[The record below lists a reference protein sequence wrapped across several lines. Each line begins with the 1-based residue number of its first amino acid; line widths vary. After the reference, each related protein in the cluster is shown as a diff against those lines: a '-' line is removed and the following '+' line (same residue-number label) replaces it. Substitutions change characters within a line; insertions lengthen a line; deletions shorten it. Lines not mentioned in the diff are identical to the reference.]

1 MSPVPGRRGPGNPEG
16 VPRSNRT
23 LEAPPD
29 PRPTLEQVAA
39 LAGVSRATVSRVVN
53 GSPKVSP
60 VVRAQVERAVAKLG
74 YVPNRAA
81 RSLVTR
87 RADSVALVVSEPHA
101 RFFSEPFFAGMVRGV
116 SGALAETGVQLLLLI
131 AQDLADRPGDHPG
144 SPPDPPRGGRLERY
158 VVGGHVDGVLL
169 ASLHGDDPLPA
180 TLERAGVPAVLVGRP
195 AADRGAPA
203 SHVDADNRGGAR
215 AAVGHLAGRGRRRIA
230 TITGPLDMGVGLDR
244 LDGYRDGL
252 AAAGLD
258 ADPGL
263 VEPGDFTEEGGAAAT
278 ARLLERPGPPVD
290 AVFAASDLMA
300 AGALRALRTAGRRV
314 PEDVAVV
321 GFEDSAVARYA
332 QPPLTTVRQPIEEM
346 GRQATRLLL
355 ARMAGEAG
363 GMHLVLDT
371 ELVVRA
377 ST

>member
-1 MSPVPGRRGPGNPEG
+1 MSSP
-16 VPRSNRT
+16 
-23 LEAPPD
+23 
-29 PRPTLEQVAA
+29 PTLEQVAA

-87 RADSVALVVSEPHA
+87 RADSVALVASEPHA

-116 SGALAETGVQLLLLI
+116 SAALAETGVQLLLLI
-131 AQDLADRPGDHPG
+131 AQGLPDRQ
-144 SPPDPPRGGRLERY
+144 RLQRY

-169 ASLHGDDPLPA
+169 ASLHGDDPLPGA
-180 TLERAGVPAVLVGRP
+180 LERAGVPAVLVGRP
-195 AADRGAPA
+195 AGPVPA
-203 SHVDADNRGGAR
+203 SYVDADNRGGAGK
-215 AAVGHLAGRGRRRIA
+215 AVEHLVRRGRRRIA

-244 LDGYRDGL
+244 LEGYRDGL
-252 AAAGLD
+252 AAAGLA
-258 ADPGL
+258 ADEDL
-263 VEPGDFTEEGGAAAT
+263 VEPGDFTEEGGAAAM
-278 ARLLERPGPPVD
+278 ARLLARPGPPVD

-300 AGALRALRTAGRRV
+300 AGALRALRAAGRRV

-346 GRQATRLLL
+346 GRQATRMLL
-355 ARMAGEAG
+355 AKIAGETG
-363 GMHLVLDT
+363 GMHLILDVD
-371 ELVVRA
+371 LVERA

>member
-1 MSPVPGRRGPGNPEG
+1 
-16 VPRSNRT
+16 
-23 LEAPPD
+23 
-29 PRPTLEQVAA
+29 
-39 LAGVSRATVSRVVN
+39 
-53 GSPKVSP
+53 
-60 VVRAQVERAVAKLG
+60 
-74 YVPNRAA
+74 VPNRAA

-116 SGALAETGVQLLLLI
+116 SAALAETGVQLLLLI
-131 AQDLADRPGDHPG
+131 AQDLPDR
-144 SPPDPPRGGRLERY
+144 GRLERY

-169 ASLHGDDPLPA
+169 ASLHGDDPLPG

-195 AADRGAPA
+195 AGAAPA
-203 SHVDADNRGGAR
+203 SYVDADNRGGAGK
-215 AAVGHLAGRGRRRIA
+215 AVGHLARRGRRRIA

-244 LDGYRDGL
+244 LEGYRDGL
-252 AAAGLD
+252 AAAGLAGSGD
-258 ADPGL
+258 L
-263 VEPGDFTEEGGAAAT
+263 VETGDFTEEGGAAAMD
-278 ARLLERPGPPVD
+278 RLLARPGDPVD

-300 AGALRALRTAGRRV
+300 AGALRALRAAGRRV

-355 ARMAGEAG
+355 AQVAGDAG
-363 GMHLVLDT
+363 GMHLILDT

-377 ST
+377 SA

>member
-1 MSPVPGRRGPGNPEG
+1 VS
-16 VPRSNRT
+16 S
-23 LEAPPD
+23 
-29 PRPTLEQVAA
+29 PTLEQVAA

-53 GSPKVSP
+53 GSPRVRP
-60 VVRAQVERAVAKLG
+60 EVRAQVERAVAKLG

-87 RADSVALVVSEPHA
+87 RADSIALVVSEPHA

-131 AQDLADRPGDHPG
+131 AQDLPDR
-144 SPPDPPRGGRLERY
+144 GRLERY

-180 TLERAGVPAVLVGRP
+180 TLERAGVPAVQVGRP
-195 AADRGAPA
+195 PGATPA
-203 SHVDADNRGGAR
+203 SYVDADNRGGASK
-215 AAVGHLAGRGRRRIA
+215 AVGHLAGRGRRRIA
-230 TITGPLDMGVGLDR
+230 TIAGPLDMSVGRDR

-252 AAAGLD
+252 AAAGL
-258 ADPGL
+258 AEAGEL
-263 VEPGDFTEEGGAAAT
+263 VEAGDFSEESGAAAME
-278 ARLLERPGPPVD
+278 RLLALPGRPVD

-355 ARMAGEAG
+355 TEVAG
-363 GMHLVLDT
+363 GRGRMRLILDVD
-371 ELVVRA
+371 LVVRA

>member
-1 MSPVPGRRGPGNPEG
+1 MS
-16 VPRSNRT
+16 
-23 LEAPPD
+23 PPD
-29 PRPTLEQVAA
+29 PPPTLEQVAA

-53 GSPKVSP
+53 GSPGVRP

-116 SGALAETGVQLLLLI
+116 SGALAEHGIQLLLLI
-131 AQDLADRPGDHPG
+131 AQDLDRD
-144 SPPDPPRGGRLERY
+144 RLERY

-169 ASLHGDDPLPA
+169 ASVHGDDPLPA
-180 TLERAGVPAVLVGRP
+180 TLERAGVPAVLVGRGV
-195 AADRGAPA
+195 DRGAPG
-203 SHVDADNRGGAR
+203 SYVDADNRGGAL
-215 AAVGHLAGRGRRRIA
+215 AAVAHLAARGRRRIA

-252 AAAGLD
+252 AAAGLA

-278 ARLLERPGPPVD
+278 ARLLQRPGPPVD
-290 AVFAASDLMA
+290 AIFAASDLMA
-300 AGALRALRTAGRRV
+300 AGALRALRAAGRKV
-314 PEDVAVV
+314 PGDVAVV

-355 ARMAGEAG
+355 AKVAGEAG

>member
-1 MSPVPGRRGPGNPEG
+1 MRAGPGALTPSPPG
-16 VPRSNRT
+16 KG
-23 LEAPPD
+23 AP
-29 PRPTLEQVAA
+29 PTLEQVAA

-60 VVRAQVERAVAKLG
+60 EVRAQVERAVAKLG

-87 RADSVALVVSEPHA
+87 RAGSVALVVSEPHA
-101 RFFSEPFFAGMVRGV
+101 RFYSEPFFAGMVRGV
-116 SGALAETGVQLLLLI
+116 SAVLAETGVQLLLLI
-131 AQDLADRPGDHPG
+131 AQDLPDRD
-144 SPPDPPRGGRLERY
+144 RLERY

-180 TLERAGVPAVLVGRP
+180 TLDRAGVPAVLVGRP
-195 AADRGAPA
+195 AGPFPA
-203 SHVDADNRGGAR
+203 SWVDADNRGGAR
-215 AAVGHLAGRGRRRIA
+215 AAVAHLAARGRRRIA
-230 TITGPLDMGVGLDR
+230 TVSGPLDMGVGLDR

-252 AAAGLD
+252 AAAGLA

-278 ARLLERPGPPVD
+278 ARLLGRPGPPVD
-290 AVFAASDLMA
+290 AIFAASDLMA
-300 AGALRALRTAGRRV
+300 AGALRALRAAGRRV

-355 ARMAGEAG
+355 ATMAGEAA
-363 GMHLVLDT
+363 GMHLILDT
-371 ELVVRA
+371 VLVVRA

>member
-1 MSPVPGRRGPGNPEG
+1 LTSP
-16 VPRSNRT
+16 
-23 LEAPPD
+23 
-29 PRPTLEQVAA
+29 PTLEQVAA

-87 RADSVALVVSEPHA
+87 RADSVALVVSEPHT
-101 RFFSEPFFAGMVRGV
+101 RFLSEPFFAGMVRGV
-116 SGALAETGVQLLLLI
+116 SAALAETGVQLLLLI
-131 AQDLADRPGDHPG
+131 DHDLPDR
-144 SPPDPPRGGRLERY
+144 GRLERY
-158 VVGGHVDGVLL
+158 VVGGQVDGVLL
-169 ASLHGDDPLPA
+169 ASLHGDDPLPGI
-180 TLERAGVPAVLVGRP
+180 LERAGVPAVLVGRP
-195 AADRGAPA
+195 AGAGPA
-203 SHVDADNRGGAR
+203 SYVDADNRGGAR
-215 AAVGHLAGRGRRRIA
+215 QAVDHLARRGRRRIA
-230 TITGPLDMGVGLDR
+230 TITGPQDMGVGQDR

-252 AAAGLD
+252 RAAGLAGD
-258 ADPGL
+258 DL
-263 VEPGDFTEEGGAAAT
+263 VEAGDFTEEGGAAAMG
-278 ARLLERPGPPVD
+278 RLLERPGCPVD

-300 AGALRALRTAGRRV
+300 AGALRRLRAAGRRV
-314 PEDVAVV
+314 PDDVAVV
-321 GFEDSAVARYA
+321 GFEDSAVARYT

-355 ARMAGEAG
+355 AKVAGEAA
-363 GMHLVLDT
+363 GMHLILDV

>member
-1 MSPVPGRRGPGNPEG
+1 VS
-16 VPRSNRT
+16 S
-23 LEAPPD
+23 
-29 PRPTLEQVAA
+29 PTLEQVAA

-53 GSPKVSP
+53 GSPRVRP
-60 VVRAQVERAVAKLG
+60 EVRAQVERAVAKLG

-87 RADSVALVVSEPHA
+87 RADSIALVVSEPHA

-131 AQDLADRPGDHPG
+131 AQDLPDR
-144 SPPDPPRGGRLERY
+144 GRLERY

-180 TLERAGVPAVLVGRP
+180 TLERAGVPAVQVGRP
-195 AADRGAPA
+195 AGATPA
-203 SHVDADNRGGAR
+203 SYVDADNRGGASK
-215 AAVGHLAGRGRRRIA
+215 AVGHLAGRGRRRIA
-230 TITGPLDMGVGLDR
+230 TIAGPLDMSVGRDR

-252 AAAGLD
+252 AAAGL
-258 ADPGL
+258 AEAGEL
-263 VEPGDFTEEGGAAAT
+263 VEAGDFGEESGAAAME
-278 ARLLERPGPPVD
+278 RLLALPGRPVD

-355 ARMAGEAG
+355 TEVAG
-363 GMHLVLDT
+363 GRGRMRLILDVD
-371 ELVVRA
+371 LVVRA

>member
-1 MSPVPGRRGPGNPEG
+1 MTP
-16 VPRSNRT
+16 
-23 LEAPPD
+23 
-29 PRPTLEQVAA
+29 PTLEQVAA

-53 GSPKVSP
+53 GSPRVSP
-60 VVRAQVERAVAKLG
+60 AVRAQVERAVAKLG

-87 RADSVALVVSEPHA
+87 RGDSVALVVSEPHA

-116 SGALAETGVQLLLLI
+116 SAALAETGVQLLLLI
-131 AQDLADRPGDHPG
+131 AQDLPDR
-144 SPPDPPRGGRLERY
+144 GRLERY

-169 ASLHGDDPLPA
+169 ASLHADDPLPA

-195 AADRGAPA
+195 AARGGPPVDRGGPGA
-203 SHVDADNRGGAR
+203 SYVDADNRGGAR
-215 AAVGHLAGRGRRRIA
+215 MAVDHLAALGRRRIA
-230 TITGPLDMGVGLDR
+230 IITGGLDMGVGVDR
-244 LDGYRDGL
+244 LVGYRDGL

-258 ADPGL
+258 GRGGELEEA
-263 VEPGDFTEEGGAAAT
+263 GDFTEEGGAAAMT
-278 ARLLERPGPPVD
+278 RLLARPGRPVD

-300 AGALRALRTAGRRV
+300 AGALRALRAAGRRV
-314 PEDVAVV
+314 PDDVAVV

-355 ARMAGEAG
+355 AKVAGQAG
-363 GMHLVLDT
+363 GMLLVLDV

-377 ST
+377 SA

>member
-1 MSPVPGRRGPGNPEG
+1 VTSP
-16 VPRSNRT
+16 
-23 LEAPPD
+23 
-29 PRPTLEQVAA
+29 PTLEQVAA

-87 RADSVALVVSEPHA
+87 RADSVALVVSEPRA

-116 SGALAETGVQLLLLI
+116 SAALAETGVQLLLLI
-131 AQDLADRPGDHPG
+131 ARDLPDR
-144 SPPDPPRGGRLERY
+144 RRLRRY

-169 ASLHGDDPLPA
+169 ASLHGDDPLPGA
-180 TLERAGVPAVLVGRP
+180 LERAGVPAVLVGRP
-195 AADRGAPA
+195 ADRAVNQGMPA
-203 SHVDADNRGGAR
+203 SYVDADNRGGA
-215 AAVGHLAGRGRRRIA
+215 AKAVEHLARRGRRRIA

-244 LDGYRDGL
+244 LEGYRNGL
-252 AAAGLD
+252 AAAGL
-258 ADPGL
+258 AAEEEL
-263 VEPGDFTEEGGAAAT
+263 VETGDFTEEGGAAAM
-278 ARLLERPGPPVD
+278 ARLLARPGPPVD

-300 AGALRALRTAGRRV
+300 AGALRALRAASRRV

-346 GRQATRLLL
+346 GRQATRMLL
-355 ARMAGEAG
+355 AKIAGETG
-363 GMHLVLDT
+363 GMHLILDVD
-371 ELVVRA
+371 LVERA

>member
-1 MSPVPGRRGPGNPEG
+1 VTS
-16 VPRSNRT
+16 
-23 LEAPPD
+23 
-29 PRPTLEQVAA
+29 PTLEEVAA

-60 VVRAQVERAVAKLG
+60 AVRAQVERAVAKLG

-87 RADSVALVVSEPHA
+87 RADSVALVVSEPHT
-101 RFFSEPFFAGMVRGV
+101 RLLSEPFFAGTVRGV
-116 SGALAETGVQLLLLI
+116 SAALAETGVQLLLLI
-131 AQDLADRPGDHPG
+131 DHD
-144 SPPDPPRGGRLERY
+144 PPDRGRLERY

-169 ASLHGDDPLPA
+169 TSVHGDDPLPGI
-180 TLERAGVPAVLVGRP
+180 LERAGVPAVLVGRP
-195 AADRGAPA
+195 AGTGPA
-203 SHVDADNRGGAR
+203 SYVDADNRGGAR
-215 AAVGHLAGRGRRRIA
+215 QAVDHLARRGRRRIA
-230 TITGPLDMGVGLDR
+230 AIAGPQDMGVGQDR

-252 AAAGLD
+252 QAADLASDGD
-258 ADPGL
+258 L
-263 VEPGDFTEEGGAAAT
+263 VEEGDFTEEGGAAAM
-278 ARLLERPGPPVD
+278 ARLLARPGRPVD

-300 AGALRALRTAGRRV
+300 AGALRALRAAGRRV
-314 PEDVAVV
+314 PDDVAVV
-321 GFEDSAVARYA
+321 GFEDSAVARYT

-355 ARMAGEAG
+355 AKVAGEAA
-363 GMHLVLDT
+363 GMHLVLDV

>member
-1 MSPVPGRRGPGNPEG
+1 MSSP
-16 VPRSNRT
+16 
-23 LEAPPD
+23 
-29 PRPTLEQVAA
+29 PTLEQVAA

-87 RADSVALVVSEPHA
+87 RADSVALVASEPHA

-131 AQDLADRPGDHPG
+131 AQGLPDRQ
-144 SPPDPPRGGRLERY
+144 RLQRY

-169 ASLHGDDPLPA
+169 ASLHGDDPLPGA
-180 TLERAGVPAVLVGRP
+180 LERAGVPAVLVGRP
-195 AADRGAPA
+195 AGRGVDRGAPA
-203 SHVDADNRGGAR
+203 SYVDADNRGGAGK
-215 AAVGHLAGRGRRRIA
+215 AVDHLARRGRRRIA

-244 LDGYRDGL
+244 LEGYRDGL
-252 AAAGLD
+252 GAAGLTVD
-258 ADPGL
+258 EDL
-263 VEPGDFTEEGGAAAT
+263 VEAGDFTEEGGAAAM
-278 ARLLERPGPPVD
+278 ARLLARPGPPVD

-300 AGALRALRTAGRRV
+300 AGALRALRVAGRRV

-346 GRQATRLLL
+346 GRQATRMLL
-355 ARMAGEAG
+355 AKIAGEPG
-363 GMHLVLDT
+363 GMHLILDVD
-371 ELVVRA
+371 LIVRA

>member
-1 MSPVPGRRGPGNPEG
+1 VTGGAGGLKPSPLGTRIQ
-16 VPRSNRT
+16 
-23 LEAPPD
+23 
-29 PRPTLEQVAA
+29 PTLEQVAA

-60 VVRAQVERAVAKLG
+60 GVRAQVERAVAKLG

-116 SGALAETGVQLLLLI
+116 SAALAATGVQLVLLI
-131 AQDLADRPGDHPG
+131 AQDLPDR
-144 SPPDPPRGGRLERY
+144 RRLERY

-169 ASLHGDDPLPA
+169 ASLHGDDPLPGI
-180 TLERAGVPAVLVGRP
+180 LERAGVPAVLVGRP
-195 AADRGAPA
+195 PGGSNGTVP
-203 SHVDADNRGGAR
+203 SSWVDADNRGGAGK
-215 AAVGHLAGRGRRRIA
+215 AVDHLARQGRRRIA

-244 LDGYRDGL
+244 LEGYRDGL
-252 AAAGLD
+252 AAAGLAGAGD
-258 ADPGL
+258 L
-263 VEPGDFTEEGGAAAT
+263 VETGDFTEEGGAAAM
-278 ARLLERPGPPVD
+278 ARLLERPGSPVD

-355 ARMAGEAG
+355 ARFAGEAG
-363 GMHLVLDT
+363 AMHLILDT
-371 ELVVRA
+371 DLVVRSSA
-377 ST
+377 

>member
-1 MSPVPGRRGPGNPEG
+1 VTGP
-16 VPRSNRT
+16 
-23 LEAPPD
+23 
-29 PRPTLEQVAA
+29 PTLEQVAA

-60 VVRAQVERAVAKLG
+60 AVRAQVERAVAKLR

-116 SGALAETGVQLLLLI
+116 SAALAGTGVQLQLLI
-131 AQDLADRPGDHPG
+131 AQDLPDR
-144 SPPDPPRGGRLERY
+144 GRLERY
-158 VVGGHVDGVLL
+158 VAGGHVDGVLL
-169 ASLHGDDPLPA
+169 ASLHGDDPLPG

-195 AADRGAPA
+195 VGGVRGPAGAVRRSIGGAASA
-203 SHVDADNRGGAR
+203 SWVDADNRGGA
-215 AAVGHLAGRGRRRIA
+215 AKAVDHLARQGRRRIA

-244 LDGYRDGL
+244 LEGYRDGL
-252 AAAGLD
+252 AAAGLAGAGD
-258 ADPGL
+258 L
-263 VEPGDFTEEGGAAAT
+263 VETGDFTEEGGAAAM
-278 ARLLERPGPPVD
+278 ARLLERPGSPVD
-290 AVFAASDLMA
+290 AVFAASDMMA

-355 ARMAGEAG
+355 ARLAGEAS
-363 GMHLVLDT
+363 GMHLILDT

-377 ST
+377 SA

>member
-1 MSPVPGRRGPGNPEG
+1 VTGGPG
-16 VPRSNRT
+16 
-23 LEAPPD
+23 AP
-29 PRPTLEQVAA
+29 PTLEQVAA

-53 GSPKVSP
+53 GSSKVSP
-60 VVRAQVERAVAKLG
+60 AVRAQVERAVAKLG

-116 SGALAETGVQLLLLI
+116 SAALAETGVQLQLLI
-131 AQDLADRPGDHPG
+131 AHDVGDR
-144 SPPDPPRGGRLERY
+144 GRLERY

-169 ASLHGDDPLPA
+169 ASLHGDDPLPG

-195 AADRGAPA
+195 AGSGPA
-203 SHVDADNRGGAR
+203 SYVDADNRGGAR
-215 AAVGHLAGRGRRRIA
+215 KAVDHLARRGRRRIA
-230 TITGPLDMGVGLDR
+230 TITGPQDMGVGQDR

-252 AAAGLD
+252 AAAGLAGD
-258 ADPGL
+258 DL
-263 VEPGDFTEEGGAAAT
+263 VEAGDFTEEGGAAAMG
-278 ARLLERPGPPVD
+278 RLLARPGLPVD

-300 AGALRALRTAGRRV
+300 AGALRALRVAGRRV
-314 PEDVAVV
+314 PDDVAVV
-321 GFEDSAVARYA
+321 GFEDSAVARYV
-332 QPPLTTVRQPIEEM
+332 QPSLTTVRQPIEEM

-355 ARMAGEAG
+355 AKVAGETG
-363 GMHLVLDT
+363 GLHLILDV

-377 ST
+377 SA

>member
-1 MSPVPGRRGPGNPEG
+1 LSGP
-16 VPRSNRT
+16 
-23 LEAPPD
+23 
-29 PRPTLEQVAA
+29 PTLEQVAA

-87 RADSVALVVSEPHA
+87 RADSIALVVSEPHA
-101 RFFSEPFFAGMVRGV
+101 RFLSEPFFAGMVRGV
-116 SGALAETGVQLLLLI
+116 SAALAETGVQLVLLI
-131 AQDLADRPGDHPG
+131 AHD
-144 SPPDPPRGGRLERY
+144 PPDRGRLERY

-169 ASLHGDDPLPA
+169 ASLHGDDPLPGI
-180 TLERAGVPAVLVGRP
+180 LDRAGVPAVLVGRP
-195 AADRGAPA
+195 PGPTPA
-203 SHVDADNRGGAR
+203 TYVDADNRGGAGK
-215 AAVGHLAGRGRRRIA
+215 AVDHLVARGRRTIA
-230 TITGPLDMGVGLDR
+230 TISGPLDMAVGLDR
-244 LDGYRDGL
+244 LDGWRDGL

-258 ADPGL
+258 GAGDL
-263 VEPGDFTEEGGAAAT
+263 VEAGDFTEEGGAAAMG
-278 ARLLERPGPPVD
+278 RLLARPGRPVD

-300 AGALRALRTAGRRV
+300 AGALRALRAAGRRV
-314 PEDVAVV
+314 PDDVAVV
-321 GFEDSAVARYA
+321 GFEDSVVARYA

-355 ARMAGEAG
+355 ARAAGEPT
-363 GMHLVLDT
+363 GMHLILDV

-377 ST
+377 SA

>member
-1 MSPVPGRRGPGNPEG
+1 VNQGP
-16 VPRSNRT
+16 
-23 LEAPPD
+23 
-29 PRPTLEQVAA
+29 PTLEQVAV

-53 GSPKVSP
+53 RSPGVSP

-116 SGALAETGVQLLLLI
+116 SAVLAETGVQLLLLI
-131 AQDLADRPGDHPG
+131 AQDLADRPGDHPDG
-144 SPPDPPRGGRLERY
+144 PPDPSGHGRLERY
-158 VVGGHVDGVLL
+158 VAGGHVDGVLL
-169 ASLHGDDPLPA
+169 ASVHDDDPLPA

-195 AADRGAPA
+195 PGAFQA
-203 SHVDADNRGGAR
+203 SYVDADNRGGAR
-215 AAVGHLAGRGRRRIA
+215 AAVAHLAARGRRRIA
-230 TITGPLDMGVGLDR
+230 TVTGPLDMGVGLDR

-252 AAAGLD
+252 AAAGLA

-278 ARLLERPGPPVD
+278 ARLLARPGPPVD

-300 AGALRALRTAGRRV
+300 AGALRALRAAGRRV

-346 GRQATRLLL
+346 GRQAARLLL
-355 ARMAGEAG
+355 AKVAGEAG
-363 GMHLVLDT
+363 GMHLILDT
-371 ELVVRA
+371 ELVVRD

>member
-1 MSPVPGRRGPGNPEG
+1 MTSSP
-16 VPRSNRT
+16 
-23 LEAPPD
+23 
-29 PRPTLEQVAA
+29 PTLEQVAA

-60 VVRAQVERAVAKLG
+60 EVRAQVERAVAKLG

-87 RADSVALVVSEPHA
+87 RADSVALVVSESHA

-116 SGALAETGVQLLLLI
+116 SAALAETGVQLLLLI
-131 AQDLADRPGDHPG
+131 AQDLPDR
-144 SPPDPPRGGRLERY
+144 SRLERY

-169 ASLHGDDPLPA
+169 ASLHGDDPLPGA
-180 TLERAGVPAVLVGRP
+180 LERASVPAVLAGRP
-195 AADRGAPA
+195 AGPLPP
-203 SHVDADNRGGAR
+203 SYVDADNRGGAGK
-215 AAVGHLAGRGRRRIA
+215 AVEHLVRRGRRRIA

-244 LDGYRDGL
+244 LEGYREGL
-252 AAAGLD
+252 AAAGLA
-258 ADPGL
+258 ADEDL
-263 VEPGDFTEEGGAAAT
+263 VEPGDFTEEGGAAAM
-278 ARLLERPGPPVD
+278 ARLLARPGPPVD
-290 AVFAASDLMA
+290 AVFAASDLVA
-300 AGALRALRTAGRRV
+300 AGALRALRAAGRRV

-346 GRQATRLLL
+346 GRQATRMLL
-355 ARMAGEAG
+355 AKIAGETG
-363 GMHLVLDT
+363 GMHLILDVD
-371 ELVVRA
+371 LVVRA

>member
-1 MSPVPGRRGPGNPEG
+1 VTGGSGP
-16 VPRSNRT
+16 
-23 LEAPPD
+23 
-29 PRPTLEQVAA
+29 PTLEQVAA

-60 VVRAQVERAVAKLG
+60 AVRAQVERAVAKLG

-116 SGALAETGVQLLLLI
+116 SAALAETGVQLLLLI
-131 AQDLADRPGDHPG
+131 AQALPDRGW
-144 SPPDPPRGGRLERY
+144 LERY

-169 ASLHGDDPLPA
+169 ASLHGDDPLPG
-180 TLERAGVPAVLVGRP
+180 TLERAGVPAVLIGRP
-195 AADRGAPA
+195 VDQAAPG
-203 SHVDADNRGGAR
+203 SYVDADNRGGAGK
-215 AAVGHLAGRGRRRIA
+215 AVGHLARRGRRRIA
-230 TITGPLDMGVGLDR
+230 TITGSLDMGVGQDR
-244 LDGYRDGL
+244 LEGYRDGL
-252 AAAGLD
+252 AAAGLAGAGD
-258 ADPGL
+258 L
-263 VEPGDFTEEGGAAAT
+263 VETGDFTEEGGAAAMG
-278 ARLLERPGPPVD
+278 RLLERPGDPVD

-300 AGALRALRTAGRRV
+300 AGALRALRAAGRRV

-355 ARMAGEAG
+355 AQVAGEAG
-363 GMHLVLDT
+363 GMHLILDT

-377 ST
+377 SA

>member
-1 MSPVPGRRGPGNPEG
+1 VTGGSGP
-16 VPRSNRT
+16 
-23 LEAPPD
+23 
-29 PRPTLEQVAA
+29 PTLEQVAA

-60 VVRAQVERAVAKLG
+60 AVRAQVERAVAKLG

-116 SGALAETGVQLLLLI
+116 SAALAETGVQLLLLI
-131 AQDLADRPGDHPG
+131 AQDLPDRGW
-144 SPPDPPRGGRLERY
+144 LERY

-169 ASLHGDDPLPA
+169 ASLHGDDPLPG
-180 TLERAGVPAVLVGRP
+180 TLERAGVPAVLIGRP
-195 AADRGAPA
+195 VDQAAPG
-203 SHVDADNRGGAR
+203 SYVDADNRGGAGK
-215 AAVGHLAGRGRRRIA
+215 AVGHLARRGRRRIA
-230 TITGPLDMGVGLDR
+230 TITGSLDMGVGQDR
-244 LDGYRDGL
+244 LEGYRDGL
-252 AAAGLD
+252 AAAGLAGAGD
-258 ADPGL
+258 L
-263 VEPGDFTEEGGAAAT
+263 VETGDFTEEGGAAAMG
-278 ARLLERPGPPVD
+278 RLLERPGGPVD

-300 AGALRALRTAGRRV
+300 AGALRALRAAGRRV

-355 ARMAGEAG
+355 AQVAGEAG
-363 GMHLVLDT
+363 GMHLILDT

-377 ST
+377 SA

>member
-1 MSPVPGRRGPGNPEG
+1 MTGP
-16 VPRSNRT
+16 
-23 LEAPPD
+23 
-29 PRPTLEQVAA
+29 PTLEQVAA

-60 VVRAQVERAVAKLG
+60 EVRAQVERAVAKLG

-116 SGALAETGVQLLLLI
+116 SAALAGTGVQLLLLI
-131 AQDLADRPGDHPG
+131 AQDLPDR
-144 SPPDPPRGGRLERY
+144 SRLERY

-169 ASLHGDDPLPA
+169 ASLHGDDPLPG

-195 AADRGAPA
+195 AGRGGPGDRPGGPPVDQAAPA
-203 SHVDADNRGGAR
+203 SYVDADNRGGAR
-215 AAVGHLAGRGRRRIA
+215 KAVEHLAGRGRRRIA

-252 AAAGLD
+252 AAAGLTGAGD
-258 ADPGL
+258 LA
-263 VEPGDFTEEGGAAAT
+263 ETGDFTEEGGAAAME
-278 ARLLERPGPPVD
+278 RLLGRPGRPVD

-300 AGALRALRTAGRRV
+300 AGALRALRAAGRRV
-314 PEDVAVV
+314 PDDVAVV

-355 ARMAGEAG
+355 ARVAGEPG
-363 GMHLVLDT
+363 GMHLILDVD
-371 ELVVRA
+371 LVVRS

>member
-1 MSPVPGRRGPGNPEG
+1 M
-16 VPRSNRT
+16 T
-23 LEAPPD
+23 LP
-29 PRPTLEQVAA
+29 PTLEQVAA

-116 SGALAETGVQLLLLI
+116 SAALAETGVQLLLLI
-131 AQDLADRPGDHPG
+131 AQG
-144 SPPDPPRGGRLERY
+144 PPIHRGTTPAVPRTPPAGRGRLERY

-169 ASLHGDDPLPA
+169 ASLHGDDPLPG

-195 AADRGAPA
+195 AGAAPA
-203 SHVDADNRGGAR
+203 SYVDADNRGGAR
-215 AAVGHLAGRGRRRIA
+215 KAVDHLVSRGRRRIA

-252 AAAGLD
+252 AAAGLAGAGD
-258 ADPGL
+258 L
-263 VEPGDFTEEGGAAAT
+263 VETGDFTDEGGAAAMD
-278 ARLLERPGPPVD
+278 RLLGRPGPPVD

-300 AGALRALRTAGRRV
+300 AGALRALRAAGRRV
-314 PEDVAVV
+314 PDDVAVV

-355 ARMAGEAG
+355 ARVAGG
-363 GMHLVLDT
+363 PSGMHLILDVD
-371 ELVVRA
+371 LVVRA
-377 ST
+377 SA

>member
-1 MSPVPGRRGPGNPEG
+1 MSGP
-16 VPRSNRT
+16 
-23 LEAPPD
+23 
-29 PRPTLEQVAA
+29 PTLEQVAA

-116 SGALAETGVQLLLLI
+116 SAVLTETGVQLLLLI
-131 AQDLADRPGDHPG
+131 AQDVPG
-144 SPPDPPRGGRLERY
+144 SPDPPGRGRLERY

-169 ASLHGDDPLPA
+169 ASLHGDDPLPG

-195 AADRGAPA
+195 AGGVGATPA
-203 SHVDADNRGGAR
+203 SYVDADNRGGAR
-215 AAVGHLAGRGRRRIA
+215 AAVEHLIRRGRRRIA
-230 TITGPLDMGVGLDR
+230 TITGSLDMGVGLDR
-244 LDGYRDGL
+244 LAGYRDGL
-252 AAAGLD
+252 ATAGL
-258 ADPGL
+258 AGAGEL
-263 VEPGDFTEEGGAAAT
+263 VEPGDFTEEGGAAAM
-278 ARLLERPGPPVD
+278 ARLLARPGDPVD

-300 AGALRALRTAGRRV
+300 AGALRALRAAGRRV

-355 ARMAGEAG
+355 AQIAGEAG
-363 GMHLVLDT
+363 GMHLILDT
-371 ELVVRA
+371 DLVVRS

>member
-1 MSPVPGRRGPGNPEG
+1 MSGGSP
-16 VPRSNRT
+16 
-23 LEAPPD
+23 
-29 PRPTLEQVAA
+29 PTLEQVAA

-87 RADSVALVVSEPHA
+87 RTDSVALVVSEPQA
-101 RFFSEPFFAGMVRGV
+101 RFLSEPFFAGMVRGV
-116 SGALAETGVQLLLLI
+116 SAALAETGVQLLLLI
-131 AQDLADRPGDHPG
+131 AQDLPDR
-144 SPPDPPRGGRLERY
+144 GRLERY

-169 ASLHGDDPLPA
+169 ASLHGDDPLPGI
-180 TLERAGVPAVLVGRP
+180 LERAGVPAVLVGRP
-195 AADRGAPA
+195 AGPAPA
-203 SHVDADNRGGAR
+203 SYVDADNRGGA
-215 AAVGHLAGRGRRRIA
+215 AKAVAYLAGRGRRRVA

-252 AAAGLD
+252 AAAGLGEAGD
-258 ADPGL
+258 L
-263 VEPGDFTEEGGAAAT
+263 VETGDFTEEGGAAAM
-278 ARLLERPGPPVD
+278 ARLLRRPGRPVD

-300 AGALRALRTAGRRV
+300 AGALRALRAAGRRV
-314 PEDVAVV
+314 PDDVAVV
-321 GFEDSAVARYA
+321 GFEDSAVARYT

-355 ARMAGEAG
+355 AKVAGEAG
-363 GMHLVLDT
+363 RMHLILDV

-377 ST
+377 SA

>member
-1 MSPVPGRRGPGNPEG
+1 MTSSP
-16 VPRSNRT
+16 
-23 LEAPPD
+23 
-29 PRPTLEQVAA
+29 PTLEQVAA

-116 SGALAETGVQLLLLI
+116 SAALAETEVQLLLLI
-131 AQDLADRPGDHPG
+131 AQDLPDR
-144 SPPDPPRGGRLERY
+144 GRLERY

-169 ASLHGDDPLPA
+169 ASLHGDDPLPG

-195 AADRGAPA
+195 AGGGRGTAGMVPREIGVGPRSIGGA
-203 SHVDADNRGGAR
+203 AGSYVDADNRGGAR
-215 AAVGHLAGRGRRRIA
+215 AAVEHLAGQGRRRIA
-230 TITGPLDMGVGLDR
+230 TITGSLDMGVGLDR
-244 LDGYRDGL
+244 LEGWRDGL
-252 AAAGLD
+252 AAAGLGGAGD
-258 ADPGL
+258 L
-263 VEPGDFTEEGGAAAT
+263 VEPGDFTEEGGAAAM
-278 ARLLERPGPPVD
+278 ARLLERPGDPVD

-300 AGALRALRTAGRRV
+300 AGALRALRAAGRWV

-355 ARMAGEAG
+355 AQVAGEAG
-363 GMHLVLDT
+363 GMHLILDT
-371 ELVVRA
+371 ELVVRSSA
-377 ST
+377 